1 MAENT
6 LESRYDFSN
15 MRVYFEDTSQMNAF
29 EHLATY
35 VEDTSE
41 RGELR
46 LYMLDFWNFLRGI
59 HRLRP
64 NFSTYNV
71 SVRVDRFSHYIFKE
85 SFQHEP
91 YSIYMLLKYI
101 GASRETKKKLK
112 SIFTNNILSA
122 DSIFELYNDE
132 FLQMFFSVDSR
143 TDIKNAYES
152 LRLEKNKHSLYF
164 RDLIL
169 RVCGKISSY
178 ISKYN
183 IIRFRVKFTY
193 FVTQNIVFDTTNFV
207 HDFRMRFKFAEH
219 VSELYNLNVFNYLTK
234 TPYNSENVAEDI
246 QVFMNEKTLPMDIRR
261 LFFDWYS
268 DTERKWTFSN
278 YAQKLDVCSL
288 SEFAVLHMGT
298 KVSVE
303 AANAFLNPDIR
314 KADLY
319 MQFIEIYDKVCG
331 KIVNMDSGKHNFTHG
346 EYLEFKCMIHHFR
359 SMIPY
364 SFEKLLILK
373 SNIEPK

>member
-1 MAENT
+1 
-6 LESRYDFSN
+6 
-15 MRVYFEDTSQMNAF
+15 
-29 EHLATY
+29 
-35 VEDTSE
+35 
-41 RGELR
+41 
-46 LYMLDFWNFLRGI
+46 
-59 HRLRP
+59 
-64 NFSTYNV
+64 
-71 SVRVDRFSHYIFKE
+71 
-85 SFQHEP
+85 
-91 YSIYMLLKYI
+91 MLLKYI

-169 RVCGKISSY
+169 GVCGKISSY

-207 HDFRMRFKFAEH
+207 HDFRMRFKFADH

-234 TPYNSENVAEDI
+234 TPYNSENVAKDI
-246 QVFMNEKTLPMDIRR
+246 QVFMNEKTLPMAIRR

-288 SEFAVLHMGT
+288 SEFAVLHMETRG
-298 KVSVE
+298 SVD
-303 AANAFLNPDIR
+303 ATDTFVNPDIR

-319 MQFIEIYDKVCG
+319 MQFIEIYEKVCG
-331 KIVNMDSGKHNFTHG
+331 KIVNMDSRTKMEHNLTHG
-346 EYLEFKCMIHHFR
+346 EYAEFKCMIHHFR
-359 SMIPY
+359 NMIPY
-364 SFEKLLILK
+364 SIGKLLLLKNINEPSILPKKLKVIDPK
-373 SNIEPK
+373 SLTQITSK